1 MANLPYWVPDFREQA
16 MIQPITHDP
25 TVERFLPL
33 IAEAVGPDL
42 PSYRNHIYRVLSYA
56 QHFLGDDPRGR
67 EHIAFA
73 LVFHDVGMWT
83 EHELAYLEPSEALAE
98 RVRLEQA
105 PHLDGRLVANII
117 HWHHKL
123 GPFRGDDAHIVN
135 AARQADWIDA
145 SLGWVRS
152 GVSKREIALVE
163 KAIPVLGFPDVL
175 MRLAKELGHG
185 NRFAGLWRVLT
196 HVYKL

>member
-1 MANLPYWVPDFREQA
+1 
-16 MIQPITHDP
+16 MIQPIINDL
-25 TVERFLPL
+25 TVERFLPQ
-33 IAEAVGPDL
+33 IAEAVGSDL
-42 PSYRNHIYRVLSYA
+42 PAYRNHIYRVLSYA
-56 QHFLGDDPRGR
+56 QHFLGENPRGL

-73 LVFHDVGMWT
+73 LVFHDAGMWT
-83 EHELAYLEPSEALAE
+83 DRELAYLEPSEAQAE

-105 PHLDGRLVANII
+105 PHLDGRLVADII

-123 GPFRGDDAHIVN
+123 RPFTGPDADIVN
-135 AARQADWIDA
+135 AARKADWIDA

-152 GVSKREIALVE
+152 GVSKSEIAAIE
-163 KAIPVLGFPDVL
+163 KVIPVLGFPGVL
-175 MRLAKELGHG
+175 MRLAKELRDG